1 MDGCVRPLA
10 LSLPSD
16 VSPQPHPDP
25 SCSRFPQHT
34 YIVLPSTSPQRLLL
48 LFLAI
53 LVFSSSSESAPADG
67 VSVNGLAR
75 DDRFP
80 WALVS
85 KRSSLPPLAPP
96 TVHLDLRPRPHLAP
110 SPQASSSSV
119 AAST

>member
-1 MDGCVRPLA
+1 MVACGPWLCFSLQMFLRSRIQIHLA
-10 LSLPSD
+10 LAFHNTHLHRAPFDFS
-16 VSPQPHPDP
+16 
-25 SCSRFPQHT
+25 
-34 YIVLPSTSPQRLLL
+34 QRLLL

-96 TVHLDLRPRPHLAP
+96 TVHLDLRPRPRLAP